1 MYDKKQQIIIIKKGR
16 HQAHE
21 EHSSAWKLAF
31 ADLMVS
37 LMCVFLVLWAL
48 QIADKKEKEDI
59 IHYFRTGQ
67 MSTPQERMFAQKNS
81 LVSIPLMSSAK
92 DNNTDINDTVNNALI
107 QGEYNTQEE
116 LQFLMKR
123 LDDLVEEIDA
133 SNNILIEVIPDGLRI
148 LLTASEDQKMYE
160 RGGTQLTPFYEDMLL
175 EFSSVFNAIENGV
188 VITGHTDSAPYNGQ
202 QVSNWELSSQRANS
216 ARRIMELGG
225 LKKANITQVIGMA
238 NTKPID
244 KQNELSSINR
254 RVEVII
260 LTRQA
265 VDDMNDIYGGSDE
278 QYSKLLAKKDNATTL
293 ASKNKP
299 VTRLDFAD

>member
-1 MYDKKQQIIIIKKGR
+1 MLDKKQPIIIIKKGR
-16 HQAHE
+16 HERHE

-48 QIADKKEKEDI
+48 QIADKNEKEEI

-81 LVSIPLMSSAK
+81 VISIPIMSSAK
-92 DNNTDINDTVNNALI
+92 DNNTDIHDTVNSALI

-116 LQFLMKR
+116 LQLLMER
-123 LDDLVEEIDA
+123 MNETVDDIDA
-133 SNNILIEVIPDGLRI
+133 GKNILITVIPDGLRI
-148 LLTASEDQKMYE
+148 LLTDSEDRKMFE
-160 RGGTQLTPFYEDMLL
+160 RGGAQLTSFYEDILL
-175 EFSSVFNAIENGV
+175 EFSSVFNTIENGV
-188 VITGHTDSAPYNGQ
+188 VITGHTDSAAYNRK

-216 ARRIMELGG
+216 ARRTMEVGG
-225 LKKANITQVIGMA
+225 LKKANITQVVGMA

-244 KQNELSSINR
+244 KLNKLNSINR

-260 LTRQA
+260 LTGQA
-265 VDDMNDIYGGSDE
+265 IADMNDIYGDSNGLYD
-278 QYSKLLAKKDNATTL
+278 KLLAKKKKAAEL
-293 ASKNKP
+293 AMKNKP
-299 VTRLDFAD
+299 VTRMDFVN